1 MQYISSHHRSESTM
15 SISAIGSGQTPTA
28 QQLQQMQQ
36 MQQTH
41 HHGHGTRKAGMDA
54 AAKVLDMSTSDLQA
68 ALKSGQ
74 TLASLAQSK
83 GVSIDTLTSTISAAL
98 IKANPSLSS
107 DRAALIAQRMVAG
120 PQSAHNA

>member
-1 MQYISSHHRSESTM
+1 M
-15 SISAIGSGQTPTA
+15 SVDAIGSGQTPTA

-36 MQQTH
+36 LQQTH

-54 AAKVLDMSTSDLQA
+54 AAKALGMSSTDLQA

-83 GVSIDTLTSTISAAL
+83 GVSTDTLTSAISAAL
-98 IKANPSLSS
+98 TKADPSLSS
-107 DRAALIAQRMVAG
+107 DRAALIAQRMVNG
-120 PQSAHNA
+120 PESAHNA